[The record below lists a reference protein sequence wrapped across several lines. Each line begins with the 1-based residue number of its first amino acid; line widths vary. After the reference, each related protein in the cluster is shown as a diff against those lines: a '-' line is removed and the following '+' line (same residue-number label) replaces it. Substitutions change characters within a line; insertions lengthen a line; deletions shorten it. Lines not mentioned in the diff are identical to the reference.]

1 VTNLFED
8 FLETTMK
15 RLLLCLIFS
24 ALPLAAY
31 AQTALEPV
39 KITYASRTI
48 ESILLFIAQEKGF
61 FREEGLE
68 VQPILTRGTTAIAAA
83 LTGDVEGIHIMGSA
97 IRAIQRG
104 LPLKVVSVNLKRPL
118 FWLVTR
124 PEIKNFADLKKK
136 IMGVVTFGGTQQ
148 LAGNYMLRKGG
159 LDPEKEITVTIVGD
173 IPTQLQAL
181 AAGSIQIG
189 VFSPPTVIVAR
200 DKFKMNLLATT
211 SDQYYALQAGLT
223 ASEKVLKEK
232 QPLVKRTLR
241 AMAKANRF
249 FLDNE
254 KGSAEII
261 AKTFQVDLP
270 TATGTYRLTR
280 PTFTRDGIATE
291 NEMEEH
297 LKVDAQVL
305 GLKEPVAPSKVFDF
319 ALQREVDKELG
330 IR

>member
-1 VTNLFED
+1 
-8 FLETTMK
+8 MK
-15 RLLLCLIFS
+15 RLLFGFILS
-24 ALPLAAY
+24 AVPIAAL
-31 AQTALEPV
+31 AQTPLDPV
-39 KITYASRTI
+39 RITYASRTI
-48 ESILLFIAQEKGF
+48 ESVLLFVAQEKGY

-83 LTGDVEGIHIMGSA
+83 LTGDVEGVHIMGSA

-104 LPLKVVSVNLKRPL
+104 LPLKVVAVNLKRPL

-124 PEIKNFADLKKK
+124 PELKSFDDLKKK
-136 IMGVVTFGGTQQ
+136 VMGVVTFGGTQQ
-148 LAGNYMLRKGG
+148 LAGYYMLRKGG
-159 LDPEKEITVTIVGD
+159 LDPEKEVTVTIVGD

-189 VFSPPTVIVAR
+189 IFSPPTVILAR
-200 DKFKMNLLATT
+200 DKYKMNLLATT

-223 ASEKVLKEK
+223 VSEKVLREK
-232 QPLVKRTLR
+232 RPLMKRTLR

-249 FLDNE
+249 FLENE

-261 AKTFQVDLP
+261 AKTFQVDPP
-270 TATGTYRLTR
+270 TAVGTYRLTR

-305 GLKEPVAPSKVFDF
+305 GLKEVVPPSKVFDF
-319 ALQREVDKELG
+319 SLQREVDKELG

>member
-1 VTNLFED
+1 MLSVPFTI
-8 FLETTMK
+8 
-15 RLLLCLIFS
+15 R
-24 ALPLAAY
+24 
-31 AQTALEPV
+31 AQTPLEPV

-48 ESILLFIAQEKGF
+48 ESVLLFVAQEKGF

-104 LPLKVVSVNLKRPL
+104 LPLKVVAVNLKRPL

-124 PEIKNFADLKKK
+124 PELKSFDDLKKK

-148 LAGNYMLRKGG
+148 LAGYYMLRRGG
-159 LDPEKEITVTIVGD
+159 LDPEKEVTVTIVGD

-200 DKFKMNLLATT
+200 DKYKMNLLAAT
-211 SDQYYALQAGLT
+211 SDQYYPLQAGLT
-223 ASEKVLKEK
+223 VSERVLREK
-232 QPLVKRTLR
+232 RSLMKRTLR
-241 AMAKANRF
+241 AIAKANRF
-249 FLDNE
+249 FLENE
-254 KGSAEII
+254 KESAEII
-261 AKTFQVDLP
+261 AKTFKVDLP
-270 TATGTYRLTR
+270 AAIGTYRLTR
-280 PTFTRDGIATE
+280 PTFSRDGIATE

-297 LKVDAQVL
+297 LRVDAPIL
-305 GLKEPVAPSKVFDF
+305 GLKEPATPSRVFDF
-319 ALQREVDKELG
+319 SLQREVNKELG
-330 IR
+330 VH

>member
-1 VTNLFED
+1 
-8 FLETTMK
+8 MK
-15 RLLLCLIFS
+15 RMKRWALCLIW
-24 ALPLAAY
+24 LVVPAAAA
-31 AQTALEPV
+31 AQTAPLETV

-61 FREEGLE
+61 FKEEGLE

-83 LTGDVEGIHIMGSA
+83 LAGDVEGIHIMGSA

-104 LPLKVVSVNLKRPL
+104 LALKVVAVNLKRPL

-124 PEIKNFADLKKK
+124 PELKSFDDLKKK
-136 IMGVVTFGGTQQ
+136 TMGVVTFGGTQQ
-148 LAGNYMLRKGG
+148 LAGYYMLRQGG
-159 LDPEKEITVTIVGD
+159 LDPEKEITTVVVGD

-181 AAGSIQIG
+181 MAGSIQVG

-200 DKFKMNLLATT
+200 DKFKLHLLATT

-223 ASEKVLKEK
+223 TSEKVLKEK
-232 QPLVKRTLR
+232 RPLIKRTLR

-254 KGSAEII
+254 KGAAEII
-261 AKTFQVDLP
+261 AKTFQVDVP
-270 TATGTYRLTR
+270 TAAGTYRLTR
-280 PTFTRDGIATE
+280 PTFSRDGTATD

-305 GLKEPVAPSKVFDF
+305 GLKEPWAPAKVFDF
-319 ALQREVDKELG
+319 ALQREVNKELG
-330 IR
+330 VR

>member
-1 VTNLFED
+1 MERA
-8 FLETTMK
+8 MK
-15 RLLLCLIFS
+15 RLLFGFILS
-24 ALPLAAY
+24 AVPIAAL
-31 AQTALEPV
+31 AQTPLDPV
-39 KITYASRTI
+39 RITYASRTI
-48 ESILLFIAQEKGF
+48 ESVLLFVAQEKGY

-83 LTGDVEGIHIMGSA
+83 LTGDVEGVHIMGSA

-104 LPLKVVSVNLKRPL
+104 LPLKVVAVNLKRPL

-124 PEIKNFADLKKK
+124 PELKSFDDLKKK
-136 IMGVVTFGGTQQ
+136 VMGVVTFGGTQQ
-148 LAGNYMLRKGG
+148 LAGYYMLRKGG
-159 LDPEKEITVTIVGD
+159 LDPEKEVTVTIVGD

-189 VFSPPTVIVAR
+189 IFSPPTVILAR
-200 DKFKMNLLATT
+200 DKYKMNLLATT

-223 ASEKVLKEK
+223 VSEKVLREK
-232 QPLVKRTLR
+232 RPLMKRTLR

-249 FLDNE
+249 FLENE

-261 AKTFQVDLP
+261 AKTFQVDPP
-270 TATGTYRLTR
+270 TAVGTYRLTR

-305 GLKEPVAPSKVFDF
+305 GLKEVVPPSKVFDF
-319 ALQREVDKELG
+319 SLQREVDKELG